1 MVLRGHKTVVSLS
14 DATRA
19 DGAADDVRG
28 RTSSVDKLS
37 SISINK
43 EENGLFLLS
52 LPNYIKGGRKGEKRD
67 KHDTKVERTRFLAQL
82 GLT

>member
-19 DGAADDVRG
+19 DGGRT

-67 KHDTKVERTRFLAQL
+67 IHNMIQKSSEHDS
-82 GLT
+82 